1 MIPLPATT
9 RRRLQHL
16 ALAGMAASFPLLYV
30 GAVTLEHSVV
40 TAVGLVVAGVTAV
53 VSWLAF

>member
-1 MIPLPATT
+1 MLPAGT
-9 RRRLQHL
+9 RRRLQHI

-30 GAVTLEHSVV
+30 GAVTLEHGVV
-40 TAVGLVVAGVTAV
+40 TAAGLMVAGVTAV

>member
-1 MIPLPATT
+1 MIPLRDGT
-9 RRRLQHL
+9 RRRLQHV

-40 TAVGLVVAGVTAV
+40 TAVGLGVAGGTAI